1 MSVALWILAATVAGY
16 LLGAVPF
23 GWLVARAH
31 GVDIMKV
38 GSGNPGATNVKRS
51 VGKRAGNVVFGLD
64 FLKGAVAAGWPLLA
78 GLPPDQLVAVQAAG
92 LCAAILG
99 HSFSVF
105 LRGKGGKGVA
115 TTMGGLLALM
125 PWVVLMGVTV
135 WVVVFY
141 ATRYVS
147 LASICFALVLPLG
160 NYLLSGSGALTA
172 IGGGLALLIIF
183 RHRSNIQRLL
193 NGTEHRFVREP
204 KNGAGT

>member
-1 MSVALWILAATVAGY
+1 MSIVFWTLAAAAGGY

-31 GVDIMKV
+31 GVDILKV
-38 GSGNPGATNVKRS
+38 GSGNPGATNVKRE
-51 VGKRAGNVVFGLD
+51 VGKGAGNLVFLLD
-64 FLKGAVAAGWPLLA
+64 FLKGALAAGWPLLA
-78 GLPPDQLVAVQAAG
+78 GLPPEQLLTVQAVG

-99 HSFSVF
+99 HSFSIF

-125 PWVVLMGVTV
+125 PWVVLIGVGV
-135 WVVVFY
+135 WLVVFY

-147 LASICFALVLPLG
+147 LASICFALVLPAG
-160 NYLLSGSGALTA
+160 NFFLSDSGVLTA
-172 IGGGLALLIIF
+172 IGAGLAVLIIF

-193 NGTEHRFVREP
+193 NGTEHRFVRKP
-204 KNGAGT
+204 KNGAGI